1 MSQKAANRVISFRIS
16 EELAGEMEV
25 AIRASGMGRSAWLAS
40 AVYEKSGGSEHRC
53 TPESRLEQ
61 MIGQMEQLLSQG
73 ETFVREQRGISQGGA
88 SEGERSSTAKEVI
101 AAMVEE
107 SRRTGTQSS
116 NKRIVAALNEMGIR
130 PARGEEWT
138 TSMVDNLKRRMKS
151 GNT

>member
-25 AIRASGMGRSAWLAS
+25 AIRASGMGRSAWLVS
-40 AVYEKSGGSEHRC
+40 AVHEKSGGSEHRP

-61 MIGQMEQLLSQG
+61 MIGQMEQLLSQAG
-73 ETFVREQRGISQGGA
+73 TSVMEQRGISQAGT
-88 SEGERSSTAKEVI
+88 SEGERPTTAKEVI

-107 SRRTGTQSS
+107 ARQTGTQSS
-116 NKRIVAALNEMGIR
+116 NRRIVAMLNEMGIR

-138 TSMVDNLKRRMKS
+138 TSMVDNLKRRMKP
-151 GNT
+151 GNM